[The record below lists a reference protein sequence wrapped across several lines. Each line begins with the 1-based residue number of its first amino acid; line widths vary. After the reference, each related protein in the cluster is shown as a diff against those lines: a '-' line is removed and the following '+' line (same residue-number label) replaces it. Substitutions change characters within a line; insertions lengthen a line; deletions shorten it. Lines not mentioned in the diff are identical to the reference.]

1 MSTAARGTGT
11 DKTPGQLFALVFG
24 AVYVLIGILGMFIT
38 TSVDETG
45 TLIVFDV
52 NLIHNI
58 VHFAVGALL
67 LVGSRTAAGA
77 KTVNLIIGVVYLL
90 LALLGF
96 LEVGFLVDLLTEI
109 NLADNLLHLVTGA
122 AALYFGTAG
131 AGVGT
136 TTARA

>member
-1 MSTAARGTGT
+1 
-11 DKTPGQLFALVFG
+11 
-24 AVYVLIGILGMFIT
+24 MFVT
-38 TSVDETG
+38 TSVDDAG

-58 VHFAVGALL
+58 VHLAVGALW
-67 LVGSRTAAGA
+67 LVGSRTAASA

-90 LALLGF
+90 VALLGF
-96 LEVGFLVDLLTEI
+96 LEVGFLVDLLAEV
-109 NLADNLLHLVTGA
+109 NLADNLLHLVSGA

>member
-24 AVYVLIGILGMFIT
+24 AVYVLIGILGMFVT
-38 TSVDETG
+38 TSVDEAG

-58 VHFAVGALL
+58 VHLAVGGLW
-67 LVGSRTAAGA
+67 LVGSRTAASA

-109 NLADNLLHLVTGA
+109 NLADNLLHLVTGS